1 MMGRPAATRT
11 ILEDRASLLAGLRS
25 FFEARQSL
33 EVDVPAIAKA
43 PASDPWLDSFAVSD
57 PAGLHIG
64 YLLTSPETYL
74 KRLLSKYQCPVH
86 AIGKAYRANEE
97 GSEHAIEFTMLE
109 WYRPTPI
116 HPFQAMVSE
125 IQDLVETLTEYGRPE
140 VIAYSDVFEATY
152 GLNPHQ
158 ATTDDLAGFSSNILG
173 PKAAASLDLDSQLNV
188 LFTAE
193 IEPHLMNHIVI
204 NFPAIQS
211 ALARVERNGADYV
224 AKRAELYITG
234 REIANG
240 YHELT
245 DAVEQSA
252 RFDEDNRRRE
262 SLDRPA
268 VPRDEALLDA
278 LTSGLPE
285 SYGVALG
292 VDRLLQVTTQSKT
305 LSECMTFTGHL

>member
-1 MMGRPAATRT
+1 MMGRPTATKT
-11 ILEDRASLLAGLRS
+11 ILEARASLLSGLRS

-43 PASDPWLDSFAVSD
+43 PASDPWLDSFTVSD
-57 PAGLHIG
+57 PAGLHVG

-74 KRLLSKYQCPVH
+74 KRLLSEYQCPIH

-109 WYRPTPI
+109 WYRPTSI
-116 HPFQAMVSE
+116 RPFQAMVSE
-125 IQDLVETLTEYGRPE
+125 IQDLIETLTECGRPE
-140 VIAYSDVFEATY
+140 VIAYKDVFEATY

-158 ATTDDLAGFSSNILG
+158 ATVDDLVGFGSDLLG
-173 PKAAASLDLDSQLNV
+173 VKAASSLDLDSLLNV
-188 LFTAE
+188 LFATE
-193 IEPHLMNHIVI
+193 IEPHLTNHIVI
-204 NFPAIQS
+204 DFPAIQS
-211 ALARVERNGADYV
+211 ALARADLDGADRV
-224 AKRAELYITG
+224 AKRAELYISG
-234 REIANG
+234 SEIANG

-245 DAVEQSA
+245 DAVEQAA

-262 SLDRPA
+262 SLLRPV
-268 VPRDEALLDA
+268 VPRDDALIDA
-278 LTSGLPE
+278 LTSGLPD

-292 VDRLLQVTTQSKT
+292 VDRLLKVVTQSKT